1 MSLDLAGAGASARVG
16 SRGVGAVAGAS
27 LSGIRAGDLIA
38 AQADTTTAAQGAGLL
53 EDIESISSSL
63 KEGSWLGVGLS
74 TVGAA
79 ADAASAVMNPIAT
92 LVSWGAGFL
101 IEHFEPLKGWMD
113 QLAGNADQVR
123 AHAQTWMNTATAMDG
138 QADSMESDVSSLLCE
153 GEGQTADAARTRCG
167 KTVDA
172 LRGGASSTE
181 GVATAI
187 GVLAEAVGVVRS
199 LVVGAISD
207 IIGQLTQAIM
217 EAVLS
222 VGTAAPLVAAQI
234 STKVGAFTTDVAPKI
249 NDLIA
254 SGQRLAHSVTDLADK
269 AASMKASLAAVVPGF
284 GMMGK
289 HGKIDDLVDHA
300 SWVKGRRS
308 RTTPDG
314 VSAVDHLADMN
325 QQRIKF
331 RAARVGLE
339 RTVDRM
345 TSPFKSALDKHFPNR
360 NSPRNP
366 RSHMTVKRRDDTTSY
381 LQELGVDRQTVKEL
395 KGSAEE
401 LTAAR
406 VAEARAAERMGHAGL
421 EAKWDEMGI
430 VQAVGV
436 GGPGTG
442 SGRVDAIGYRPGE
455 LHVGECKGGTSA
467 KVGTY
472 EVDGVKVEQ
481 GSAAYVGDRLAT
493 DVDFHQ
499 KMRENPALWEAIKD
513 GRVTVHSDV
522 AIARSGNAGRI
533 DFKTNPIELDP
544 AHIARIDQAIKGH

>member
-1 MSLDLAGAGASARVG
+1 
-16 SRGVGAVAGAS
+16 
-27 LSGIRAGDLIA
+27 
-38 AQADTTTAAQGAGLL
+38 
-53 EDIESISSSL
+53 
-63 KEGSWLGVGLS
+63 
-74 TVGAA
+74 
-79 ADAASAVMNPIAT
+79 
-92 LVSWGAGFL
+92 
-101 IEHFEPLKGWMD
+101 
-113 QLAGNADQVR
+113 
-123 AHAQTWMNTATAMDG
+123 MNTATAMGG

-187 GVLAEAVGVVRS
+187 GVLAEAVSVVRS

-207 IIGQLTQAIM
+207 IIGQLTQAIV
-217 EAVLS
+217 EVVLS
-222 VGTAAPLVAAQI
+222 LGTAAPLVAAQI
-234 STKVGAFTTDVAPKI
+234 SAKVGAFTADVTPKI

-254 SGQRLAHSVTDLADK
+254 SGQRLAHSVTDLSGM

-284 GMMGK
+284 GMLGK
-289 HGKIDDLVDHA
+289 GGKLDDMVDHS

-331 RAARVGLE
+331 RAVRVGLE
-339 RTVDRM
+339 RSVDRM
-345 TSPFKSALDKHFPNR
+345 ASPFKSALDTHFPNR

-366 RSHMTVKRRDDTTSY
+366 RSHMTVKRRNESIKH
-381 LQELGVDRQTVKEL
+381 LREQGVDKETLDVLDNTAADLTV
-395 KGSAEE
+395 
-401 LTAAR
+401 AR
-406 VAEARAAERMGHAGL
+406 VAEARSAERMGHAAL

-430 VQAVGV
+430 VQAGGV

-442 SGRVDAIGYRPGE
+442 GGHVDSIGYRPGE

-467 KVGTY
+467 KIGTY

-481 GSAAYVGDRLAT
+481 GSAAYVGDRLAKDT
-493 DVDFHQ
+493 DFHQ
-499 KMRENPALWEAIKD
+499 KMRENPQLWEAIKD
-513 GRVTVHSDV
+513 GRVTVHSDI
-522 AIARSGNAGRI
+522 AITRSGNAGKI
-533 DFKTNPIELDP
+533 DFKTNPITLDP
-544 AHIARIDQAIKGH
+544 AHITRIDLAIKGY